1 MKAKTIVIV
10 CLLLLVTFRM
20 YAQVD
25 SEKALYLTKVEKY
38 RKMKNAGSA
47 LTVVG
52 GIMLVTG
59 VVILANSTIET
70 IDYGNGVTET
80 NTTGHPVT
88 GVLVAFGGA
97 ASLGAGIPLWTIG
110 SRKQKQYEN
119 RLQGLSARFNV
130 NPQSSGLTL
139 TYRF

>member
-1 MKAKTIVIV
+1 MKTRTILTF
-10 CLLLLVTFRM
+10 CLLLSIAFRM
-20 YAQVD
+20 YAQID

-38 RKMKNAGSA
+38 RKMKGTGSA
-47 LTVVG
+47 LTLIG

-59 VVILANSTIET
+59 VVVLANSSIET

-88 GVLVAFGGA
+88 GFLVAFGGA
-97 ASLGAGIPLWTIG
+97 ASLGTGIPLLTIG

-119 RLQGLSARFNV
+119 RLHGLSARLHAS
-130 NPQSSGLTL
+130 PQSGGMTL